1 MRQCDERM
9 LTLKNVEVKYVD
21 VILVLKGVSIEVPE
35 AGVVSVLGANGA
47 GKTTLLKS
55 ISGLLVTEDGAV
67 TDGAIYLD
75 GHCLDKM
82 SPEAIVKLRIVQ
94 VMEGRRVLEHL
105 TVEQNLMVG
114 AHLRSDSAGVKRD
127 LDMVYDYF
135 PKLRDLR
142 RQTAGYLSGGEQQM
156 LVVGRAW
163 MARPEIMLLDE
174 PSLGLGPLIVREV
187 FDVLKR
193 LNEVE
198 KTTMLLV
205 EQNVKVALSIA
216 QYGYVLETGRVVL
229 RGTSS
234 ELLNNEDVRE
244 FYLGLSLSGKRR
256 SYHDVKHYKRRKRW
270 LG

>member
-1 MRQCDERM
+1 M
-9 LTLKNVEVKYVD
+9 LTLENVEVKYFD
-21 VILVLKGVSIEVPE
+21 VILVLKGVSLEVPE
-35 AGVVSVLGANGA
+35 GSVVSVLGANGA

-55 ISGLLVTEDGAV
+55 VSGLLHAEEGEV
-67 TDGAIYLD
+67 TDGSIYLD
-75 GHCLDKM
+75 GHRLDRL
-82 SPEAIVKLRIVQ
+82 SPTNIVKLGIVQ

-105 TVEQNLMVG
+105 SVEHNLLTG
-114 AHLRSDSAGVKRD
+114 AHMRRDSASVKRD

-163 MARPEIMLLDE
+163 MARPKIMLLDE
-174 PSLGLGPLIVREV
+174 PSLGLGPLIVREI
-187 FDVLKR
+187 FDVFKR
-193 LNEVE
+193 LNEDE
-198 KTTMLLV
+198 KMTLLLV
-205 EQNVKVALSIA
+205 EQNVKIALSIA

-229 RGTSS
+229 KGTSA
-234 ELLNNEDVRE
+234 ELLANEDVRE

-256 SYHDVKHYKRRKRW
+256 SFHDVKHYKRRKRW

>member
-1 MRQCDERM
+1 M
-9 LTLKNVEVKYVD
+9 LALENIEVKYLD

-35 AGVVSVLGANGA
+35 GGVVSVLGANGA

-55 ISGLLVTEDGAV
+55 ISGLLHADEGEV

-75 GHCLDKM
+75 GQRLDTL
-82 SPEAIVKLRIVQ
+82 PAEEVVGLGIVQ
-94 VMEGRRVLEHL
+94 VMEGRRVLEHMS
-105 TVEQNLMVG
+105 VEQNLLTG
-114 AHLRSDSAGVKRD
+114 AHLRADSASVKRD

-135 PKLRDLR
+135 PKLKGLR
-142 RQTAGYLSGGEQQM
+142 GQTAGYLSGGEQQM

-163 MARPEIMLLDE
+163 MARPKIMLLDE
-174 PSLGLGPLIVREV
+174 PSLGLGPLIVREI
-187 FDVLKR
+187 FDVFKR
-193 LNEVE
+193 LNEDE
-198 KTTMLLV
+198 KITILLV
-205 EQNVKVALSIA
+205 EQNVKIALSIA

-229 RGTSS
+229 KGTNS
-234 ELLNNEDVRE
+234 ELLGNEDVRE